1 MADYFLVKHL
11 DVDRLLSE
19 WRWLCPQ
26 PLALV
31 ARSAFGDLFLHDDA
45 GKIFKLDIAI
55 GQMKEVAGSEA
66 EFRNLASTREKREG
80 WFAESAE
87 LAAVDR
93 GLKPSDDQC
102 IAFKNPI
109 IFAEGGGP
117 DNAYVGS
124 LYEQVSFLGDL
135 NRQLSQLPE
144 GSKVQLRIQK

>member
-1 MADYFLVKHL
+1 MPDYFLVEHL

-31 ARSAFGDLFLHDDA
+31 ARSAFGDLFLRDEA

-55 GQMKEVAGSEA
+55 GEMKEVAGSEA
-66 EFRNLASTREKREG
+66 EFGNLASTKEKREE

-87 LAAVDR
+87 LAAADR
-93 GLKPSDDQC
+93 GLKPSGDQC
-102 IAFKNPI
+102 IAFKTPI
-109 IFAEGGGP
+109 IFAEGSDP
-117 DNAYVGS
+117 DNACVGS

-144 GSKVQLRIQK
+144 GTKVQLRIQK